1 MIKILIISYFF
12 PPSNFVGVE
21 RTHFWCKNLFCEG
34 IYPIIITKKWNKN
47 QKDITGKIIDNS
59 EKNILN
65 EKFQIIEMPYVGGKR
80 EIYAKYPI
88 IRKSYSLIYK
98 LKSILYPNGVLFHN
112 LYVKAREL

>member
-21 RTHFWCKNLFCEG
+21 RTHFWCINPYNEG

-47 QKDITGKIIDNS
+47 QKDINGKIEDNS

-65 EKFQIIEMPYVGGKR
+65 QKF
-80 EIYAKYPI
+80 
-88 IRKSYSLIYK
+88 
-98 LKSILYPNGVLFHN
+98 
-112 LYVKAREL
+112 